1 MWAMNSSSPGRVKP
15 KTINGEKA
23 NTDWL
28 GIKEELI
35 IIALK
40 ISLFSP

>member
-1 MWAMNSSSPGRVKP
+1 MVR
-15 KTINGEKA
+15 EKA